1 MNYSF
6 LPPSAYNRVADTL
19 EATYTGVRN
28 RVLAWQADG
37 TLPQA
42 YLPVFMNYGFY
53 RQDYWAR
60 LRPESRALARR
71 VALDVDPE
79 GLFRTRTGGW
89 KP

>member
-6 LPPSAYNRVADTL
+6 IPQFEYARMADTL
-19 EATYTGVRN
+19 EATYTGIRN

-42 YLPVFMNYGFY
+42 YLPLFMNYGFF
-53 RQDYWAR
+53 RQDYWSR
-60 LRPESRALARR
+60 LRPESRALAHD
-71 VALDVDPE
+71 VSLKVDPE